1 MCEVAPLDSRME
13 NKDLRLNVIRDLKAK
28 SGHLVSKRRGDGE
41 EIQGCGSQVSSALR
55 GKVSE
60 GTEVDQKVFKG

>member
-28 SGHLVSKRRGDGE
+28 SVHLVSKRRGSDRVMG
-41 EIQGCGSQVSSALR
+41 R
-55 GKVSE
+55 K
-60 GTEVDQKVFKG
+60 FKDVEARSLP